1 MIKLVCTD
9 IDGTILKEDF
19 TFSAGVAACM
29 KRLTDEGV
37 KVVLVTGRM
46 HSAAKY
52 IAEDLGL
59 NTPIVSYQGGLIIDG
74 NDVLYERC
82 LAPEFAHEIICWAR
96 ENSVHLNLY
105 SNDKLYVENDDYIA
119 KRYAGERY
127 TTYEVKPFDE
137 VPLNGIHKLLA
148 IDFENPDRVTKWQK
162 EMAERYP
169 ELYIVKSTPY
179 FCEFS
184 NLEASKYCAV
194 KFLQEYWG
202 LRDDEILTIGD
213 QDNDIKLLE
222 AGGTKVAMGNGT
234 YGVKAI
240 ADYIT
245 DTVDNDGFVKAMEIF
260 VLCGEKLNTAGKMNF
275 D

>member
-19 TFSAGVAACM
+19 TFSPNVANCI
-29 KRLTDEGV
+29 KRMTKAGV
-37 KVVLVTGRM
+37 KVVPVTGRM

-52 IAEDLGL
+52 IARDLGL
-59 NTPIVSYQGGLIIDG
+59 ETPIVSYQGGLIIDG
-74 NDVLYERC
+74 EDVLYERC
-82 LAPEFAHEIICWAR
+82 LSPEYAHEIICWGR
-96 ENSVHLNLY
+96 ENNVHLNLY
-105 SNDKLYVENDDYIA
+105 SHDKLYVESDDYIA

-127 TTYEVKPFDE
+127 TSYQVKPFDE
-137 VPLNGIHKLLA
+137 IPLEGIHKLLA
-148 IDFENPDRVTKWQK
+148 IDFENPDMVTKWQL

-184 NLEASKYCAV
+184 HKEASKYCAV

-222 AGGTKVAMGNGT
+222 AGGTKIAMGNGT
-234 YGVKAI
+234 PGLKEI

-245 DTVDNDGFVKAMEIF
+245 DTVENDGFVKAMEIY
-260 VLCGEKLNTAGKMNF
+260 VLEGV
-275 D
+275 

>member
-19 TFSAGVAACM
+19 TFSERVKASIM
-29 KRLTDEGV
+29 RMTKEGI

-46 HSAAKY
+46 HSAAKH
-52 IAEDLGL
+52 IAIDLGL

-74 NDVLYERC
+74 RDILYERC
-82 LAPEFAHEIICWAR
+82 LAPNYAHEIICWAK
-96 ENSVHLNLY
+96 ENNVHLNLY
-105 SNDKLYVENDDYIA
+105 SDDKLYVESDDYIA

-127 TTYEVKPFDE
+127 TTYQVKPFDE
-137 VPLNGIHKLLA
+137 IPLKGIHKLLA
-148 IDFENPDRVTKWQK
+148 INFENPDIVTKWQQ

-169 ELYIVKSTPY
+169 ELYIVKSTPF

-202 LRDDEILTIGD
+202 LRDEEILTIGD

-234 YGVKAI
+234 DGVKAV

-245 DTVDNDGFVKAMEIF
+245 DTVDNDGFAKAMEIF
-260 VLCGEKLNTAGKMNF
+260 VLEGC
-275 D
+275 

>member
-19 TFSAGVAACM
+19 TFSDRVADCI
-29 KRLTDEGV
+29 KRMTQEGI

-46 HSAAKY
+46 HCAAKY
-52 IAEDLGL
+52 IARDLGL

-74 NDVLYERC
+74 EEVLYERC
-82 LAPEFAHEIICWAR
+82 LSPEFAYEIICWAK
-96 ENSVHLNLY
+96 ENNVHLNLY
-105 SNDKLYVENDDYIA
+105 SHDKLYVESDDYIA

-137 VPLNGIHKLLA
+137 IPLDGIHKLLA
-148 IDFENPDRVTKWQK
+148 IDFENPDMVTNWQL
-162 EMAERYP
+162 EMSERYP

-184 NLEASKYCAV
+184 NKEASKYCAV

-213 QDNDIKLLE
+213 QDNDILLLK

-234 YGVKAI
+234 EGVKAA

-245 DTVDNDGFVKAMEIF
+245 GTVDEDGFAAAMEIF
-260 VLCGEKLNTAGKMNF
+260 VLEGC
-275 D
+275 